1 MLRLRYFRWLNRIS
15 WLCAAL
21 VVLSA
26 CGGDNPSSPDSTAF
40 DLSALIQRLRDQ
52 GATVE
57 SIRSIAQSFFS
68 VAGQVLRVNGEEV
81 QAFEYATET
90 DARAEAASV
99 SPNGFTIGTT
109 MVSWVATPHFLP
121 NGKRHRHLCGRQP
134 SRTRAAPGSH
144 GRPVRRRVVIESFG
158 ADEVGGRIRRRC
170 AAGYEVGPR

>member
-1 MLRLRYFRWLNRIS
+1 MNRIS

-57 SIRSIAQSFFS
+57 SIRSIAQPFFS

-90 DARAEAASV
+90 DARAEGASV

-109 MVSWVATPHFLP
+109 MVSWVATPHFYLMGSVIAIYVGDNQAVLGP
-121 NGKRHRHLCGRQP
+121 L
-134 SRTRAAPGSH
+134 RA
-144 GRPVRRRVVIESFG
+144 VLG
-158 ADEVGGRIRRRC
+158 AQFAGG
-170 AAGYEVGPR
+170 

>member
-1 MLRLRYFRWLNRIS
+1 MV
-15 WLCAAL
+15 CAAL

-57 SIRSIAQSFFS
+57 SIRSIAQPFFS

-109 MVSWVATPHFLP
+109 MVSWVATPHFYLM
-121 NGKRHRHLCGRQP
+121 
-134 SRTRAAPGSH
+134 GS
-144 GRPVRRRVVIESFG
+144 VIAIYVGDNQAVLGPLQAVMG
-158 ADEVGGRIRRRC
+158 AQFAGG
-170 AAGYEVGPR
+170 

>member
-1 MLRLRYFRWLNRIS
+1 MV
-15 WLCAAL
+15 CAAL

-57 SIRSIAQSFFS
+57 SIRSIAQPFFS

-90 DARAEAASV
+90 GCAGGGGQV

-109 MVSWVATPHFLP
+109 M
-121 NGKRHRHLCGRQP
+121 
-134 SRTRAAPGSH
+134 
-144 GRPVRRRVVIESFG
+144 
-158 ADEVGGRIRRRC
+158 
-170 AAGYEVGPR
+170 